1 MARKILVLVIVVAAL
16 GLIVLSGITHYRDRQ
31 AQRAATA
38 ARGQQLALAPDA
50 SPGSATPEPVEAAP
64 PSPLLGKQAPNFELI
79 DTDGRKVSLASYKGR
94 PVLIN
99 FWATWCGPCKFEIPW
114 LTSLRTQ
121 YAPQGFEILGV
132 SSDTIDQGQPKAT
145 AQRAAVMV
153 AAKHLHINYP
163 VLLGGDALSG
173 KYGGV
178 DELPQSFYVNRSG
191 KIVAVITGAVSR
203 ADTEANIKKA
213 IGSGV

>member
-1 MARKILVLVIVVAAL
+1 MARKILVFVIVVAAL
-16 GLIVLSGITHYRDRQ
+16 GLIVLSGITNYRTRQ
-31 AQRAATA
+31 AQKAAA
-38 ARGQQLALAPDA
+38 AAGGQRLVLAPDA
-50 SPGSATPEPVEAAP
+50 VAGAATPEPMEAGP

-79 DTDGRKVSLASYKGR
+79 DTDGRRVSLASYKGR

-99 FWATWCGPCKFEIPW
+99 FWATWCGPCKFEIPV

-132 SSDTIDQGQPKAT
+132 SSDVIDQGQPKAT

-153 AAKHLHINYP
+153 TAKHLKINYP

-178 DELPQSFYVNRSG
+178 AELPQSFYVNRSG
-191 KIVAVITGAVSR
+191 KIVAVITGAMSK
-203 ADTEANIKKA
+203 ADAEANIRKA